1 MRLVDDASPG
11 CACRASAWT
20 PPPRPARSQHPSKD
34 PPARAPWPGAALAQW
49 PARPG
54 LAPNTHGGCEPPRSF
69 LPHSAGPA
77 AGRVHCPRKGGLHRQ
92 CKQPRLPRCAM
103 AAPSSLCGMSRCGG
117 RPPSQLPER
126 GGLQDEDV
134 CCTARQDQVA
144 FTVRFVRRG
153 TSHAGVSVA
162 PLLTEPGVPV
172 QSRCPAG
179 EVRETT
185 TDTASSPKAAIGAS
199 CTSGLYQRIDEGSNG
214 EALRRDSLQPFR
226 PSPSKLPSLS
236 WP

>member
-1 MRLVDDASPG
+1 MQ
-11 CACRASAWT
+11 T
-20 PPPRPARSQHPSKD
+20 
-34 PPARAPWPGAALAQW
+34 
-49 PARPG
+49 
-54 LAPNTHGGCEPPRSF
+54 
-69 LPHSAGPA
+69 PA
-77 AGRVHCPRKGGLHRQ
+77 AATLGDGRAIQPVRHVALRRQ
-92 CKQPRLPRCAM
+92 A
-103 AAPSSLCGMSRCGG
+103 
-117 RPPSQLPER
+117 PSQLSEF
-126 GGLQDEDV
+126 GGLQDKDV

-153 TSHAGVSVA
+153 TSYAGVSVA

-185 TDTASSPKAAIGAS
+185 TDTASSPKAAIGAA

-236 WP
+236 WPWDSRMDGLRWY